1 MNVLLAEAHAPHDE
15 LVEMDLINPQ
25 MPTVDI
31 AIVIGAKRCCESRG
45 ARRGFLRLLS
55 RGREGR
61 HARWFCSRALSETC
75 PARIRRRRIEKG
87 FVASWAGGDR

>member
-1 MNVLLAEAHAPHDE
+1 MNVLLAGAHVPHDQ

-25 MPTVDI
+25 MPTVDA
-31 AIVIGAKRCCESRG
+31 AIVIGAKRCCEPRG

-55 RGREGR
+55 RVRDGR
-61 HARWFCSRALSETC
+61 HARWLCSGALSETC

-87 FVASWAGGDR
+87 IVASWGGGER